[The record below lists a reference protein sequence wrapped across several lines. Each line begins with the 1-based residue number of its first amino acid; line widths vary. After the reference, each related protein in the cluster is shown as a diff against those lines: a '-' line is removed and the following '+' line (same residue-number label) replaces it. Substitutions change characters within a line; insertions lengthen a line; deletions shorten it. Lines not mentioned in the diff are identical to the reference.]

1 METLWGK
8 MMSDEEQQEEVERLI
23 KIRNADNLTL
33 EDFDGTG
40 ITDDSVEEEIFNEPL
55 DVSQE

>member
-1 METLWGK
+1 M
-8 MMSDEEQQEEVERLI
+8 EQQEEVERLN

-55 DVSQE
+55 DVSKE